1 MTKYR
6 IVKETNALGE
16 ERWYVEERICFLW
29 WRLVDISAMSFNPP
43 YKSFPT
49 QAQAER
55 YIERVRREDE
65 RDLAEKQREK
75 KENKII
81 KREVVG

>member
-1 MTKYR
+1 MSKYR
-6 IVKETNALGE
+6 IVKETNALGK
-16 ERWYVEERICFLW
+16 ERWYVEEKGWLCW
-29 WRLVDISAMSFNPP
+29 WRHVDISVMSFDPP

-65 RDLAEKQREK
+65 RDLAEKQREE

-81 KREVVG
+81 KREVVR